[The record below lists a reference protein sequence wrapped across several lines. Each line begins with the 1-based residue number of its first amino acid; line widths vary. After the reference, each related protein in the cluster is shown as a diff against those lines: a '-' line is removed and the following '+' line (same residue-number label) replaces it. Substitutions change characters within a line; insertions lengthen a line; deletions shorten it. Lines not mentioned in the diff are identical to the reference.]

1 MQSRNTAILIFNDV
15 EVLDFTGPYE
25 VFNAANAVSGQK
37 LFNVFTIANKE
48 ELITAR
54 NGLKVFPDYTI
65 NNSPSCDILII
76 PGGDGRRIEMN
87 NSFLLSWIKDTFQN
101 LEYLLSVC
109 TGSFIIANTGLLN
122 GLKAT
127 THHSAFDEFKKSFP
141 EIEPV
146 INKKFVDN
154 GKIVTAAG
162 VSSGINMSL
171 HIINKLFGEELKL
184 KTADYIEFDS

>member
-1 MQSRNTAILIFNDV
+1 MKPRNTAILIFNDV

-25 VFNAANAVSGQK
+25 VFNAANAVSEQK
-37 LFNVFTIANKE
+37 LFNVFTIANKKE
-48 ELITAR
+48 MIAAR
-54 NGLKVFPDYTI
+54 NGLKIFSDYSI
-65 NNSPSCDILII
+65 DSSPLPDILII
-76 PGGDGRRIEMN
+76 PGGNGRKIEMN
-87 NSFLLSWIKDTFQN
+87 NKHLQNWIIEKFEN

-109 TGSFIIANTGLLN
+109 TGSFIIANTGLLD

-141 EIEPV
+141 EIDLV
-146 INKKFVDN
+146 KDKKFVDN

-171 HIINKLFGEELKL
+171 HIINKLFGEELRL